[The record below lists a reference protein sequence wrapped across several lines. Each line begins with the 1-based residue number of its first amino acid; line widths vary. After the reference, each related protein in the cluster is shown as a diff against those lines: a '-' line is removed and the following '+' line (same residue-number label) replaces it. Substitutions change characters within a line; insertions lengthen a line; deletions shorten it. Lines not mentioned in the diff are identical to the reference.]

1 MTDSKLTIR
10 MFCAA
15 EALAARLRAHR
26 RRWLSRAQEWQPL
39 LLVGLLLALSLGG
52 QRLVFTIRGQ
62 HLSAGF
68 VAQVLAMSLLGPA
81 PAVAIAL
88 AAAIFISVGR
98 QLPLSAWLNNLAT
111 FAVFPLVG
119 GLLVRAPS
127 ATCTIPPISLPASV
141 TFGLVVFAVF
151 MVTNALNFSVIALD
165 NHFVENRRLVGQVR
179 ELFVPMLPGQIAA
192 GALTAVLAV
201 AYTNLGLS
209 VLFGSVL
216 VIVIFQYLMVAL
228 LRSEDRADQLEA
240 RSMHLASLQLG
251 VLTTLVETLALRDQM
266 TARHA
271 AAVARYA
278 RALAQEI
285 DCSEADQDLVHTAG
299 LLHDIGKFAL
309 PDRILKAEVLS
320 DEDWAVIR
328 RHPQDGATLVGRL
341 DGYGPVADAIL
352 YHHEHIDGSG
362 YPAGLIG
369 NEIPLP
375 SRIIAVCSTYDT
387 MTARETYRSP
397 MTPQDAM
404 AELRRVAGRQLDG
417 ELVESFIAML
427 EREGP
432 VDVRA
437 RRRRRLRGGARVRAP
452 RAQDRPTGARAEDR
466 RLTTKGAAPG
476 VRPVR
481 DAFKS
486 GRLATSPKLAYL
498 CQRIIGLLRLGQRA
512 FCEVALSVSIHR
524 TTATTLSRFAQHSTG
539 MGRNVQV
546 GEEMCTIACTGRTAA
561 LSLDAGSLGQTSTNV
576 HLAQRPGS

>member
-1 MTDSKLTIR
+1 MTHSKLTIR
-10 MFCAA
+10 IFCAA
-15 EALAARLRAHR
+15 EALLLAGALGAAA
-26 RRWLSRAQEWQPL
+26 WLSSSQEWQPL
-39 LLVGLLLALSLGG
+39 LLVCLLMALSLGG
-52 QRLVFTIRGQ
+52 QRLVFTVRGQ

-88 AAAIFISVGR
+88 AAAVFISVGR
-98 QLPLSAWLNNLAT
+98 QLPLSSWLNNLTT
-111 FAVFPLVG
+111 FAIFPLVG
-119 GLLVRAPS
+119 GLLAQALVGNVHDPS
-127 ATCTIPPISLPASV
+127 NHLAKGV
-141 TFGLVVFAVF
+141 TFALAVFAVF
-151 MVTNALNFSVIALD
+151 FVSLMLDFGVIALD
-165 NHFVENRRLVGQVR
+165 NWIVGNRRLVAQVR
-179 ELFVPMLPGQIAA
+179 DVFVPLLPGHVAA

-201 AYTNLGLS
+201 AYTNLGMP
-209 VLFGSVL
+209 VLFCSVL

-240 RSMHLASLQLG
+240 RSVHLASLQLG
-251 VLTTLVETLALRDQM
+251 VLTTLVETLALRDRI

-369 NEIPLP
+369 NEIPLA
-375 SRIIAVCSTYDT
+375 SRIIAVCSIYDT
-387 MTARETYRSP
+387 LTARETYRSP

-404 AELRRVAGRQLDG
+404 AELRRVSGRQLDG

-432 VDVRA
+432 VTFAHGDDADFEAELAFERRA
-437 RRRRRLRGGARVRAP
+437 RKI
-452 RAQDRPTGARAEDR
+452 AQP
-466 RLTTKGAAPG
+466 
-476 VRPVR
+476 
-481 DAFKS
+481 
-486 GRLATSPKLAYL
+486 
-498 CQRIIGLLRLGQRA
+498 
-512 FCEVALSVSIHR
+512 ALS
-524 TTATTLSRFAQHSTG
+524 
-539 MGRNVQV
+539 
-546 GEEMCTIACTGRTAA
+546 
-561 LSLDAGSLGQTSTNV
+561 
-576 HLAQRPGS
+576 

>member
-1 MTDSKLTIR
+1 LAVKYDGIYDMFTPKFTRHLFWGAEGLMLT
-10 MFCAA
+10 CAVGT
-15 EALAARLRAHR
+15 AA
-26 RRWLSRAQEWQPL
+26 WLSRAQEWQPL

-81 PAVAIAL
+81 PAVAIAI
-88 AAAIFISVGR
+88 AAAVSISVGR
-98 QLPLSAWLNNLAT
+98 RLSLAFWLGNLST
-111 FAVFPLVG
+111 FAVFPLIG
-119 GLLVRAPS
+119 GLLVDALIGNVHDPRNYHL
-127 ATCTIPPISLPASV
+127 THSV

-151 MVTNALNFSVIALD
+151 MVANALNFTVIALD
-165 NHFVENRRLVGQVR
+165 NRIMENRRLPGQVR

-201 AYTNLGLS
+201 AYTNLGLP

-216 VIVIFQYLMVAL
+216 VIMIFQYLTIAL
-228 LRSEDRADQLEA
+228 LRSEERADQLEA
-240 RSMHLASLQLG
+240 RSVHLASLQLG
-251 VLTTLVETLALRDQM
+251 VLTTLVETLALRDRV

-278 RALAQEI
+278 RELAREV
-285 DCSEADQDLVHTAG
+285 DCSETDQDLVHTAG

-352 YHHEHIDGSG
+352 YHHEHMDGSG

-369 NEIPLP
+369 NEIPLA

-387 MTARETYRSP
+387 LTARETYRSP

-404 AELRRVAGRQLDG
+404 VEMRRVAGRQLDG
-417 ELVESFIAML
+417 ELVESFIGML

-432 VDVRA
+432 VTFAHGDDADFEAELAFERRA
-437 RRRRRLRGGARVRAP
+437 RKI
-452 RAQDRPTGARAEDR
+452 AQPA
-466 RLTTKGAAPG
+466 
-476 VRPVR
+476 
-481 DAFKS
+481 
-486 GRLATSPKLAYL
+486 
-498 CQRIIGLLRLGQRA
+498 LG
-512 FCEVALSVSIHR
+512 
-524 TTATTLSRFAQHSTG
+524 
-539 MGRNVQV
+539 
-546 GEEMCTIACTGRTAA
+546 
-561 LSLDAGSLGQTSTNV
+561 
-576 HLAQRPGS
+576 